1 MKKKIIGLFAI
12 LVTVPSIILAEAGL
26 SGVAT
31 KLNSTLGTVYTLILS
46 AIGIAFA

>member
-12 LVTVPSIILAEAGL
+12 LVTVPSIILADGL

-31 KLNSTLGTVYTLILS
+31 KLNSTLSTVYTLILS